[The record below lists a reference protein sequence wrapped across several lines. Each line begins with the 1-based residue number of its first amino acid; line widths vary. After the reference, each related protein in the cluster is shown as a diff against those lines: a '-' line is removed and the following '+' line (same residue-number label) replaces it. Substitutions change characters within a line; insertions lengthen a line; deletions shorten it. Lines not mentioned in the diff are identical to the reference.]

1 MVSRNGAYF
10 FENDN
15 EETVTVNSERYVTLL
30 EGFVEHQLR
39 RLGIDPTALHFQQDE
54 ATAHT
59 ARNSMG
65 VETFSLP
72 TDAHNVKKHRVTKT
86 F

>member
-1 MVSRNGAYF
+1 MVGGKGKGRGEDVSRNGAYF

-39 RLGIDPTALHFQQDE
+39 RLGIDPTALHFQQDG

-59 ARNSMG
+59 A
-65 VETFSLP
+65 
-72 TDAHNVKKHRVTKT
+72 
-86 F
+86 